1 VREEGTEK
9 IHSDLRDGDPD
20 RIGALKTLNEA
31 KEQVDGIP
39 ITFLRV
45 DTEAS
50 VSDYLL
56 EQEATNERP
65 ESLQRNKL

>member
-1 VREEGTEK
+1 MREEGTEE
-9 IHSDLRDGDPD
+9 IHSDLRDGDSD

-31 KEQVDGIP
+31 KEQVDRIP

-45 DTEAS
+45 DTETS

-56 EQEATNERP
+56 EQEAADEWP
-65 ESLQRNKL
+65 EQT